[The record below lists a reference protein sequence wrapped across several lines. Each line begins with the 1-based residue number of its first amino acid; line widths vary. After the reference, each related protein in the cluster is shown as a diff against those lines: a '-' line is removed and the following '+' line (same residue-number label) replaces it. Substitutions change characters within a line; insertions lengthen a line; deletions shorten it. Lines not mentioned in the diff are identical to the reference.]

1 MHKFLIFLIIFLTLS
16 CNNVNT
22 PNVKVEIERFEDIF
36 FNSNAKNL
44 YEVKENFS
52 FLFPPQY
59 NDQVWIDR
67 LKDTIQNQL
76 YNEVNSSFGDFSEQK
91 YEIESFYSN
100 YLDYD
105 TEYKIPRLIT
115 LTTDVDYRKKIILT
129 DSLLL
134 IGLDNYLGANHFF
147 YSSFPSYIKSS
158 FNKENIVIDIAKEY
172 AVSVVSK
179 VKADNYTFIEKIINH
194 GKILVFTSSMLK
206 DIEDSKIIGY
216 SNQDFSWALK
226 NEKDIWANFIENEYL
241 FSSDNNLDNRF
252 INLAPFSKFY
262 LSIDNDS
269 PSMIGKFIGWKIV
282 KSFMK
287 VNSSNLNELIQYDP
301 MYIYNNSK
309 YKPSNYER

>member
-1 MHKFLIFLIIFLTLS
+1 MHKFLIFLIIFLTFS

-22 PNVKVEIERFEDIF
+22 PKVEVKIERFEDIF
-36 FNSNAKNL
+36 FKSNANNL
-44 YEVKENFS
+44 YNVKENFS

-59 NDQVWIDR
+59 EDQIWIDR

-76 YNEVNSSFGDFSEQK
+76 YNEVNLSFGDFSDQQSL
-91 YEIESFYSN
+91 IESFYSN
-100 YLDYD
+100 YLGYD
-105 TEYKIPRLIT
+105 SEYKIPRLIT

-134 IGLDNYLGANHFF
+134 IGLDNYLGEDHVF
-147 YSSFPSYIKSS
+147 YSSFPTYLTNT
-158 FNKENIVIDIAKEY
+158 FNKENIIIDIAKEY
-172 AVSVVSK
+172 ATAVIANTRS
-179 VKADNYTFIEKIINH
+179 DNYTFIEKIINH
-194 GKILVFTSSMLK
+194 GKMLYFASLMLPEK
-206 DIEDSKIIGY
+206 EESKIIGY
-216 SNQDFSWALK
+216 TNADFAWALK
-226 NEKDIWANFIENEYL
+226 NEKDIWSNFIENDYL
-241 FSSDNNLDNRF
+241 FSSDNNLDSRF

-287 VNSSNLNELIQYDP
+287 VSSSNLNELIQYDP

-309 YKPSNYER
+309 YKPSNYE

>member
-1 MHKFLIFLIIFLTLS
+1 MHKFLIFLIIFLTFS

-22 PNVKVEIERFEDIF
+22 PKVEVEIERFEDIF
-36 FNSNAKNL
+36 FKSNANNL
-44 YEVKENFS
+44 YKVKENFS

-59 NDQVWIDR
+59 EDQIWIDR

-76 YNEVNSSFGDFSEQK
+76 YNEVNLSFGDFSDQQSL
-91 YEIESFYSN
+91 IESFYSN
-100 YLDYD
+100 YLGYD
-105 TEYKIPRLIT
+105 SEYKIPRLIT

-134 IGLDNYLGANHFF
+134 IGLDNYLGEDHVF
-147 YSSFPSYIKSS
+147 YSSFPTYLTNT
-158 FNKENIVIDIAKEY
+158 FNKENIIIDIAKEY
-172 AVSVVSK
+172 ATAVIANTRS
-179 VKADNYTFIEKIINH
+179 DNYTFIEKIINH
-194 GKILVFTSSMLK
+194 GKMLYFASLMLPEK
-206 DIEDSKIIGY
+206 EESKIIGY
-216 SNQDFSWALK
+216 TNADFAWALK
-226 NEKDIWANFIENEYL
+226 NEKDIWSNFIENDYL
-241 FSSDNNLDNRF
+241 FSSDNNLDSRF

-287 VNSSNLNELIQYDP
+287 VSSSNLNELIQYDP

-309 YKPSNYER
+309 YKPSNYE